1 MKRRIYLALFLL
13 LVASALGFSSESK
26 GFSSFLELPEDHSFG
41 FTRLDT
47 PLGSATAVGG
57 DDMGLFVDSATG
69 IAYGGVNMYYEIT
82 NADDLVLYLN
92 CFPMRSPERSELEY
106 VVAVP
111 SDDGS
116 YSFTKSGS
124 GEMPFFRYVPHS
136 LVNTGS
142 IPVYLKTLGPADD
155 AYKGVMVLK
164 MESV

>member
-13 LVASALGFSSESK
+13 LIAAALGFSSEPK

-41 FTRLDT
+41 FTKLDT
-47 PLGSATAVGG
+47 PFGSATEVDE
-57 DDMGLFVDSATG
+57 DDMGLFIDPATG

-92 CFPMRSPERSELEY
+92 CFPMRSPERSELDY